1 MYKSVCPGRFYGNN
15 IDIRHVIVPQNTSEL
30 KVREMAIQKANYA
43 SGLKKCKV
51 QLLQKYLMSIEAKKS
66 FMGLT
71 SLRFDGDSVIIPEVQ
86 EQEISE
92 C

>member
-1 MYKSVCPGRFYGNN
+1 
-15 IDIRHVIVPQNTSEL
+15 
-30 KVREMAIQKANYA
+30 
-43 SGLKKCKV
+43 
-51 QLLQKYLMSIEAKKS
+51 MSIEAKKS
-66 FMGLT
+66 YMGLT